1 MLIEMI
7 EVKENTIEKK
17 ASDGKV
23 DEGIETVKLKE
34 VNIEFA
40 MLPKNIDELKLINR
54 SGNNGKFIAVALL
67 IAALKQWKVDDEETC
82 AAMMKE
88 LLDSPTVPNNYSN
101 FTKSFVKD
109 RMLQNDKYLFLA
121 DAYFDG
127 AEPSNA
133 YKPSEP
139 LTITLREYPYA
150 PQVSKMYGPELYV
163 EKIVSDF
170 KGADSERSVSV
181 YQDPKDQKWYIWSDS
196 YKSLLVDV
204 KPMIK

>member
-1 MLIEMI
+1 MIEMFEI
-7 EVKENTIEKK
+7 KEKTIEKK

-23 DEGIETVKLKE
+23 DEGIEAVKLKE
-34 VNIEFA
+34 VNIEFL
-40 MLPKNIDELKLINR
+40 MLPKTIDELRLINR
-54 SGNNGKFIAVALL
+54 TGNNGKFITVALL
-67 IAALKQWKVDDEETC
+67 IAALKAWKTNDEETC
-82 AAMMKE
+82 AEMMKE
-88 LLDSPTVPNNYSN
+88 LLNSPTVPNNYNN

-127 AEPSNA
+127 AEPNNG

-139 LTITLREYPYA
+139 LTVTLREYPYA

-181 YQDPKDQKWYIWSDS
+181 YQDPKDHKWYIWSDS

-204 KPMIK
+204 KPIIK